1 MRRLIVLEKDRPN
14 RAVTSFFQVFGGRWR
29 ALPGDA
35 IHMAEGAGHH
45 RFEWRVL
52 SVLVPLVAGAAVFD
66 ALWRLGG
73 PWLAWGGVLPVLFL
87 LFHFVAFTIGG
98 KNPAGQ
104 WQRWNLLLVAWAV
117 WQGWFVAESGVRWA
131 ASIWLA
137 VVVLNA
143 VSALCLVWRSIMVHP
158 ATCTAGFRWF
168 IWALIHVPAVFVG
181 WRFGWHTGLVVLC
194 TAGILWTCG
203 TFLPNAR
210 IFGPIVRRAE
220 GREVLLTIDDG
231 PDPDDTPAL
240 LDLLDRHGRKAVFF
254 VIGEK
259 VRRFPELAREIV
271 RRGHELGN
279 HTMTHPV
286 GYFWGY
292 GPARTRR
299 EIAECQRAI
308 EEIAGVKARFFRA
321 PAGHRNWFTHPV
333 LKDLGLELV
342 GWRKRAYDT
351 VRSDVDG
358 IVSDLTDGAKTGDIL
373 LLHEATPTAK
383 GVMVGV
389 LTALED
395 RSEPPH
401 GFGAKGEAMR

>member
-1 MRRLIVLEKDRPN
+1 M
-14 RAVTSFFQVFGGRWR
+14 TSFFKVFGGCWKP
-29 ALPGDA
+29 LPGDA

-52 SVLVPLVAGAAVFD
+52 SVLVPLVSGAAVFD

-73 PWLAWGGVLPVLFL
+73 PWLAWGGVLPVLFF
-87 LFHFVAFTIGG
+87 LFHLIAFTMGG

-104 WQRWNLLLVAWAV
+104 WQRWNLLLVAWSV
-117 WQGWFVAESGVRWA
+117 WQGWFVAESGMRWA
-131 ASIWLA
+131 AMIWLC
-137 VVVLNA
+137 VVALNA
-143 VSALCLVWRSIMVHP
+143 VSAVCLGWRAVMVHS
-158 ATCTAGFRWF
+158 ATCTVGFRWL
-168 IWALIHVPAVFVG
+168 IWALIHVPAVIVG
-181 WRFGWHTGLVVLC
+181 CRFGVHAGLGVLC
-194 TAGILWTCG
+194 VAGALWSCG

-220 GREVLLTIDDG
+220 GKDVLLTIDDG
-231 PDPDDTPAL
+231 PDPEDTPAL
-240 LDLLDRHGRKAVFF
+240 LDLLDQHGRKAVFF

-259 VRRFPELAREIV
+259 VRRHPELAREIV

-286 GYFWGY
+286 GFFWGY

-308 EEIAGVKARFFRA
+308 EEVVGVKVRFFRA

-333 LKDLGLELV
+333 LKELGLELV

-351 VRSDVDG
+351 VRSDVAG
-358 IVSDLTDGAKTGDIL
+358 IVRDLTEVVENGDIL
-373 LLHEATPTAK
+373 LLHEATPTSQ
-383 GVMVGV
+383 GVMKGV
-389 LTALED
+389 LTTLPGSD
-395 RSEPPH
+395 RPMPSPVQSDDC
-401 GFGAKGEAMR
+401 